1 MNTVERFSN
10 RVDNYIR
17 YRPGYPPGVLDLFR
31 GEMDLR
37 LESVIADIG
46 SGTGISSKMFLE
58 NGNEVFGVEP
68 NDAMRSA
75 GEKFLGDFPKFR
87 SINGT
92 AENTT
97 LKDGSV
103 DCVVAAQAFHWFD
116 PEKTRSEFKRILKEN
131 GFAALIWN
139 ERQLNT
145 TPFLIEY
152 EQFLLKFANDYSKV
166 RHDNINEGRLADFFQ
181 RDYRQETFENRQI
194 FDFDGI
200 KGRVL
205 SSSYMPA
212 ETDEKYQRMTEDL
225 RDIFAKHAESGKIE
239 LSYDTAVF
247 YSHL

>member
-139 ERQLNT
+139 ERQLNP